1 MESQN
6 DLLSAIRPEIT
17 EYIEREILPR
27 YNHFDDAHKVEHPR
41 TVIADSLQLAKSC
54 GVDIEMAYV
63 IAAYHDT
70 GMVDGRE
77 THHLAS
83 GRIVMADKN
92 LRKWFT
98 EEQILTMKEAVEDHR
113 ASGKSEP
120 RSIYGKIV
128 ADADREI
135 ENLQPLRR
143 TIQYGL
149 KNYPELDK
157 EGHYVRF
164 CKHIKEK
171 YACGGYMH
179 LWIQNST
186 KSKLLDELQEL
197 IDDET
202 MLRQTFDRL
211 WLEIQGLEK

>member
-1 MESQN
+1 MQWQKTGRSKEQ
-6 DLLSAIRPEIT
+6 
-17 EYIEREILPR
+17 
-27 YNHFDDAHKVEHPR
+27 
-41 TVIADSLQLAKSC
+41 KSC

-143 TIQYGL
+143 TIQYG
-149 KNYPELDK
+149 Y
-157 EGHYVRF
+157 
-164 CKHIKEK
+164 
-171 YACGGYMH
+171 
-179 LWIQNST
+179 
-186 KSKLLDELQEL
+186 
-197 IDDET
+197 
-202 MLRQTFDRL
+202 
-211 WLEIQGLEK
+211 